1 MKQVV
6 LALCAAMLAGCESGT
21 LTNHSQSCTSTGLFD
36 AETVTCNGTAGS
48 VRGSVGFEF
57 GGSDDEDELEG
68 PYKLTAALSVEQGEA
83 SVYAYDSEDERIS
96 LGSLSADEP
105 LNVNAVVEP
114 SNDSVF
120 YVDTGEGEVRG
131 LRYQG
136 RIEPL

>member
-1 MKQVV
+1 MKQVI

-68 PYKLTAALSVEQGEA
+68 PYRLTAALSVEQGEA
-83 SVYAYDSEDERIS
+83 SVYDSEDERIS
-96 LGSLSADEP
+96 LGRLSADEP

-114 SNDSVF
+114 SNGSVF

-136 RIEPL
+136 RIELL

>member
-1 MKQVV
+1 MKQVI

-68 PYKLTAALSVEQGEA
+68 PYRLTAALSVEQGEA
-83 SVYAYDSEDERIS
+83 SVYDSEDERIS

-114 SNDSVF
+114 SNGSVF

-136 RIEPL
+136 RIELL

>member
-1 MKQVV
+1 VKQVV
-6 LALCAAMLAGCESGT
+6 LALCTALLAGCESGT

-68 PYKLTAALSVEQGEA
+68 PYRLTAALSVEQGEA
-83 SVYAYDSEDERIS
+83 SVYDSEDERIS

-114 SNDSVF
+114 SNGSVF

-136 RIEPL
+136 RIELL